1 MMRGM
6 MLFAWGLLVLAIAA
20 FAFAL
25 YTRKSMLA
33 EPESL
38 PVLGEVNAS
47 FELTNQWG
55 ETITRDDL
63 KGKVWVAYFFFT
75 TCHSICPIMN
85 RNAIDVQTEF
95 AKNPEVLL
103 VGFTVD
109 PENDTVDVL
118 KKWAEKHNA
127 QRGKWHFLTGKR
139 EVLYNLSRETFKLGA
154 EPGDETHQIVHSDKL
169 VLIDRQGRI
178 RGYYSGMNRE
188 EVQRLLQDIY
198 RVLEEK

>member
-1 MMRGM
+1 MRGM
-6 MLFAWGLLVLAIAA
+6 MIFAWGLLVLALVA

-25 YTRKSMLA
+25 YTRTRMLEKH
-33 EPESL
+33 EPL
-38 PVLGEVNAS
+38 PVMGEVS
-47 FELTNQWG
+47 TPFEFKNQWG
-55 ETITRDDL
+55 ETITRDSL

-75 TCHSICPIMN
+75 TCNSICPIMN
-85 RNAIDVQTEF
+85 RNAMDVQEEF
-95 AKNPEVLL
+95 AKNPEVVL

-109 PENDTVDVL
+109 PEHDTVEVL
-118 KKWAEKHNA
+118 KKWADKHNA

-139 EVLYNLSRETFKLGA
+139 EDLYKLSRETFKLGA
-154 EPGDETHQIVHSDKL
+154 EPGDETHAIVHSDKL

-198 RVLEEK
+198 RVLNGE

>member
-1 MMRGM
+1 MRGM
-6 MLFAWGLLVLAIAA
+6 MVFAWGLLVLAIAA

-25 YTRKSMLA
+25 YTRKSMSQA
-33 EPESL
+33 PAPL
-38 PVLGEVNAS
+38 PILGEVNTP
-47 FELTNQWG
+47 FEFTNQWG

-75 TCHSICPIMN
+75 TCPSICPIMN

-95 AKNPEVLL
+95 AKNPDVLL

-109 PENDTVDVL
+109 PENDTVGVL

-139 EVLYNLSRETFKLGA
+139 ETLYNLSRETFKLGVD
-154 EPGDETHQIVHSDKL
+154 PGDETHPIVHSDKL
-169 VLIDRQGRI
+169 VLIDRLGRI
-178 RGYYSGMNRE
+178 RGYYSGVNRD

-198 RVLEEK
+198 RVLEGG